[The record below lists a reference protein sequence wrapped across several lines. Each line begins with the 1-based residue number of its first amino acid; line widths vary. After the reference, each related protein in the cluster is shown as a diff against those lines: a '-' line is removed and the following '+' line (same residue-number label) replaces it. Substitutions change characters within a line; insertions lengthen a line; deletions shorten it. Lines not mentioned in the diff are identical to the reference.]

1 MRFSLYNRKYL
12 NQYKGGILNLYA
24 EIILNSEAIEIDRPF
39 TYKVPLDMEEK
50 VKVGQIVKVP
60 FGVRSK
66 PVEGFILD
74 LKAEEEMK
82 VSFKMKNI
90 LSVENEEPIITED
103 DLKLINFLREEYLCK
118 YIDAI
123 RLLIPVGILKGAK
136 SKSRNVI
143 VFINDNLEKIKNK
156 DGYIEIIDFIKRN
169 TGKYTKTELSKE
181 HGFSIYKLNKLM
193 EHGLIKSEEEIVFR
207 YNTREYNKDVQK
219 NLTVEQSMAIK
230 EIEESEENLILL
242 KGVTGSGKTEVYM
255 RIVEKTLEEGKSA
268 IVLVPEIAL
277 TPQMIERFKGRF
289 GSNVALFHSKLS
301 DGERFDEWYRVKEGK
316 ASLIIGARSAIFLP
330 AKNLG
335 LIIIDEE
342 HENTYKSDQ
351 NPKYQTKEVAEYIA
365 KLKGCKVILG
375 SATPTI
381 ESYYRAISGEMKLV
395 ELNHRVDNKPMPK
408 MMLVDM
414 REELRSGNK
423 SLFSRRLYASMKEKL
438 EKGEQIILFLNRR
451 GFSTFVSCRSCG
463 YVFHCEDCD
472 ISMTYHKN
480 GFLVCHYCGKTKK
493 QPNLC
498 PKCGSK
504 YVKFFG
510 AGTERVEEEV
520 RRYFK
525 NARILRMDVDTTRAK
540 DSHEKIYNAFKA
552 READILIGTQMVSK
566 GLDFPNVTLVGIL
579 AADMSLNL
587 PDYRAAERSFQIITQ
602 VAGRAGRG
610 DKEGEVIVQTYTP
623 EHYSLQYAKKYDYE
637 NFYEKE
643 FTIRAMMGYPP
654 FGRILLINGS
664 GKNEDELRKQMIYL
678 GEKVKEKAEEFGGLE
693 VLGPTPCIIYRIKEN
708 YRWQIIVKGEFSSK
722 FSKSI
727 KDILYDKANNVYND
741 IRVSMDINPN
751 SLS

>member
-90 LSVENEEPIITED
+90 LSVENEEPVITED

-143 VFINDNLEKIKNK
+143 VFIDDNLEKIKNK
-156 DGYIEIIDFIKRN
+156 DGYIETIDFIKRN
-169 TGKYTKTELSKE
+169 TGKYTKTELSKD
-181 HGFSIYKLNKLM
+181 HGLSIYKLNKLI

-207 YNTREYNKDVQK
+207 YNTREYNKYVQK
-219 NLTVEQSMAIK
+219 NLTLEQSMAIK
-230 EIEESEENLILL
+230 AIEESEENLILL

-395 ELNHRVDNKPMPK
+395 ELNCRVDNRPMPE
-408 MMLVDM
+408 MTLVDM

-423 SLFSRRLYASMKEKL
+423 SIFSRRLYVSMKEKL

-463 YVFHCEDCD
+463 YVFQCEDCD

-480 GFLVCHYCGKTKK
+480 GFLVCHYCGKTKQ

-525 NARILRMDVDTTRAK
+525 NAKILRMDIDTTRAK
-540 DSHEKIYNAFKA
+540 DSHEKIYNTFKA

-623 EHYSLQYAKKYDYE
+623 EHYSLQYAKKYNYE
-637 NFYEKE
+637 GFYEKE

-654 FGRILLINGS
+654 FGRILLINGT
-664 GKNEDELRKQMIYL
+664 GKNENELKNQMIYL
-678 GEKVKEKAEEFGGLE
+678 GKRVKEKAEEFGGLE

-708 YRWQIIVKGEFSSK
+708 YRWQIIVKGEFSAK

>member
-82 VSFKMKNI
+82 VSFKMKSI
-90 LSVENEEPIITED
+90 LSVENEEPVITED

-193 EHGLIKSEEEIVFR
+193 EHGIIKSEEEIVFR

-708 YRWQIIVKGEFSSK
+708 YRWQIIIKGEFSSK

>member
-82 VSFKMKNI
+82 VSFKMKSI
-90 LSVENEEPIITED
+90 LSVENEEPVITED

-230 EIEESEENLILL
+230 EIEESEDNLILL

-708 YRWQIIVKGEFSSK
+708 YRWQIIIKGEFSSK

>member
-82 VSFKMKNI
+82 VSFKMKSI
-90 LSVENEEPIITED
+90 LSVENEEPVITED

-143 VFINDNLEKIKNK
+143 VFIDDNLEKIKNK

-510 AGTERVEEEV
+510 AGTERVEEVV

-708 YRWQIIVKGEFSSK
+708 YRWQIIIKGEFSSK

>member
-1 MRFSLYNRKYL
+1 M
-12 NQYKGGILNLYA
+12 YA

-60 FGVRSK
+60 FGARSK

-143 VFINDNLEKIKNK
+143 VFIDDNLEKIKNK
-156 DGYIEIIDFIKRN
+156 DGYIETIDFIKRN
-169 TGKYTKTELSKE
+169 TGKYTKTELSKD
-181 HGFSIYKLNKLM
+181 HGLSIYKLNKLI

-207 YNTREYNKDVQK
+207 YNTREYNKYVQK
-219 NLTVEQSMAIK
+219 NLTLEQSMAIK
-230 EIEESEENLILL
+230 AIEESEENLILL

-255 RIVEKTLEEGKSA
+255 RIVEKTLKEGKSA

-395 ELNHRVDNKPMPK
+395 ELNCRVDNRPMPE
-408 MMLVDM
+408 MTLVDM

-423 SLFSRRLYASMKEKL
+423 SIFSRRLYVSMKEKL

-463 YVFHCEDCD
+463 YVFQCEDCD

-480 GFLVCHYCGKTKK
+480 GFLVCHYCGKTKQ

-525 NARILRMDVDTTRAK
+525 NAKILRMDIDTTRAK
-540 DSHEKIYNAFKA
+540 DSHEKIYNAFKVG
-552 READILIGTQMVSK
+552 EADILIGTQMVSK

-579 AADMSLNL
+579 AADMSLNI

-623 EHYSLQYAKKYDYE
+623 EHYSLQYAKKYNYE
-637 NFYEKE
+637 DFYEKE

-654 FGRILLINGS
+654 FGRILLINGT
-664 GKNEDELRKQMIYL
+664 GKNENELKNQMIYL
-678 GEKVKEKAEEFGGLE
+678 GKRVKEKAEEFGGLE

-708 YRWQIIVKGEFSSK
+708 YRWQIIIKGEFSSK